1 MNEQIK
7 NQLKKV
13 KTVHIDFDDSTTHIS
28 IKKVDHIEPSAMS
41 LNKVYEIK
49 VKDYIIHPTSNS
61 TLASNWNGG
70 KSPTANNYYAEF
82 ISRMSNMYKF
92 NCTAV
97 GDPSNDFFGWLP
109 EDGFEIVKEV
119 I

>member
-7 NQLKKV
+7 KQLQKV
-13 KTVHIDFDDSTTHIS
+13 KTVNISFDDSTTHIF
-28 IKKVDHIEPSAMS
+28 IPKVDKIEPTAMIQG
-41 LNKVYEIK
+41 KIYEINI
-49 VKDYIIHPTSNS
+49 KDHIIKPTSNA

-70 KSPTANNYYAEF
+70 KSPTVNNYYAEF
-82 ISRMSNMYKF
+82 VSSMSNMYKF

-109 EDGFEIVKEV
+109 SDGFEIVKEV

>member
-13 KTVHIDFDDSTTHIS
+13 KTVHIDFDDSTTHIL
-28 IKKVDHIEPSAMS
+28 IHKVDKIEPSAMVPG
-41 LNKVYEIK
+41 KIYEIK
-49 VKDYIIHPTSNS
+49 IKDHIIHPPSNS

-70 KSPTANNYYAEF
+70 KNPTVSDYYAEF
-82 ISRMSNMYKF
+82 ISSMSNMYKF

-97 GDPSNDFFGWLP
+97 GDPSNDFFGFIP
-109 EDGFEIVKEV
+109 SDGFEIVKEV